1 MTSKTVV
8 TLKTNKLQKMK
19 FIQSIQELSSKYDYF
34 LFDVWGVV
42 HDGSTAYPGAI
53 EAITYLRSQGKKI
66 CFLSNAPRR
75 ASKVATMLERFG
87 VTPNL
92 YDFVMSSGEATFLD
106 LKKNQEAG
114 FKDFGQNYFYIG
126 PQKDIDLLDGLD
138 YKRVD
143 DAAQA
148 QFAITT
154 GFDGDDSV
162 LAEKMPQAL
171 AAKENNLT
179 LICVN
184 PDMIVVKQDGRE
196 MICAGALA
204 KEYQA
209 LGGKVIYYGK
219 PFASVY
225 KIVCEIFN
233 DPKNEE
239 MLMIGDGMETDIKG
253 ANDFKI
259 DSLLV
264 TGGVL
269 SNILGINY
277 RQTADQTKLEAFC
290 KQHQL
295 FPNFVISSLKI

>member
-1 MTSKTVV
+1 
-8 TLKTNKLQKMK
+8 MK
-19 FIQSIQELSSKYDYF
+19 FINSIEEISNHYNYF
-34 LFDVWGVV
+34 IFDVWGVV
-42 HDGSTAYPGAI
+42 HDGTTAYPGAI
-53 EAITYLRSQGKKI
+53 EAITYLRNQGKKI

-75 ASKVATMLERFG
+75 ASKVAAMLEKFG
-87 VTPNL
+87 VTSNL
-92 YDFVMSSGEATFLD
+92 YDFIMSSGEAAFRD
-106 LKKNQEAG
+106 LQKNQEAD
-114 FKDFGQNYFYIG
+114 FKDFGKNYFYIG
-126 PQKDIDLLDGLD
+126 PKKDIDLLDGLN
-138 YKRVD
+138 YTRVD

-148 QFAITT
+148 HFAITT
-154 GFDGDDSV
+154 GFDGDNSV

-171 AAKENNLT
+171 AAKANNLT

-204 KEYQA
+204 KEYKA
-209 LGGKVIYYGK
+209 LGGKVVYYGK
-219 PFASVY
+219 PFSSVY

-233 DPKNEE
+233 DPKNDE

-259 DSLLV
+259 DSLLI
-264 TGGVL
+264 TGGIL

-277 RQTADQTKLEAFC
+277 RQNADHTKLENFC

>member
-1 MTSKTVV
+1 
-8 TLKTNKLQKMK
+8 MK
-19 FIQSIQELSSKYDYF
+19 FIQSIHEISDHYDYF
-34 LFDVWGVV
+34 IFDVWGVV
-42 HDGSTAYPGAI
+42 HDGSNAYPGAI
-53 EAITYLRSQGKKI
+53 DAITYLRKKGKKI

-75 ASKVATMLERFG
+75 SHKVATMLEKFG

-92 YDFVMSSGEATFLD
+92 YDFVMSSGEATYLD

-114 FKDFGQNYFYIG
+114 FKDFGPNYFYIG
-126 PQKDIDLLDGLD
+126 PQKDIDLLNGLN
-138 YKRVD
+138 YKRVEN
-143 DAAQA
+143 ASEAH
-148 QFAITT
+148 FAVTT
-154 GFDGDDSV
+154 GFDGDDSI

-219 PFASVY
+219 PFSSVY

-233 DPKNEE
+233 HPKNEKI
-239 MLMIGDGMETDIKG
+239 LMIGDGIETDIKG

-264 TGGVL
+264 TGGIL
-269 SNILGINY
+269 SNHLGISY
-277 RQTADQTKLEAFC
+277 QETADKNKLEKFC
-290 KQHQL
+290 NQHQL
-295 FPNFVISSLKI
+295 FPNFVISSLKL